1 MKKIL
6 LSAAAFVV
14 VAVSAVSIA
23 PTTSEAIPAFARQTG
38 AACLSCHFQSF
49 PALAPFGVAF
59 KMSGFTD
66 VGEEALVE
74 DDDLSIPSSLNITMM
89 MRFKYRSVKTTT
101 GGVTTNSTTLELP
114 ADQVLMVGGRIGS
127 SLGAFGEVDTQGGG
141 IGNWQLINS
150 NDFGDFKGGIGLY
163 NAGFGPTGA
172 IEISSVFG
180 QHSGKLNGGFVSAVE
195 NLITGGGIFGNT
207 LSIAGWAG
215 SDMGL
220 VQLAAV
226 APSAGSAPGAITT
239 NLPTGVQFATLVRAV
254 FTPEISGMNA
264 MIGGGV
270 ISGTTGAKAA
280 LGDAAIGYAK
290 VSDFF
295 IDAQA
300 QGDIGDMSLGL
311 YADYASVNEGT
322 LAPVAGVKPGA
333 TTGVSIR
340 AELEPIHNVL
350 LGLGYGSSNPPA
362 GANTTY
368 TQFAAT
374 YHFYQNVE
382 LNFHYNETKTGTT
395 KTTESYLGMEAL
407 M

>member
-59 KMSGFTD
+59 KMGGFTD
-66 VGEEALVE
+66 VGEQALVE
-74 DDDLSIPSSLNITMM
+74 DDELSIPSSLNITMM
-89 MRFKYRSVKTTT
+89 MRFKYKSKKTTT
-101 GGVTTNSTTLELP
+101 KATGVTASKTTLKLP

-127 SLGAFGEVDTQGGG
+127 SLGAFGEVSTTGGG

-195 NLITGGGIFGNT
+195 NLITGGSLFGNT
-207 LSIAGWAG
+207 LSVAAWAG

-226 APSAGSAPGAITT
+226 APGAAGNGT
-239 NLPTGVQFATLVRAV
+239 NTGNRLATLARVV
-254 FTPEISGMNA
+254 FTPEFSGMNA

-270 ISGTTGAKAA
+270 ISGTTGTTT
-280 LGDAAIGYAK
+280 LGYAK
-290 VSDFF
+290 LSDFF
-295 IDAQA
+295 IDAQV
-300 QGDIGDMSLGL
+300 QGDVGDMSLGI
-311 YADYASVNEGT
+311 YADYASKNEGN
-322 LAPVAGVKPGA
+322 LAVAPAVSVKPGA
-333 TTGVSIR
+333 TTGFSIR
-340 AELEPIHNVL
+340 AELEPVHNLL
-350 LGLGYGSSNPPA
+350 LGIGYGSANPV
-362 GANTTY
+362 GTLANETR
-368 TQFAAT
+368 TQFSAT

-382 LNFHYNETKTGTT
+382 LNFHYNEIKNPIATT
-395 KTTESYLGMEAL
+395 TASKITETYLGMEAL

>member
-6 LSAAAFVV
+6 LSTAAFVV

-59 KMSGFTD
+59 KMGGFTD
-66 VGEEALVE
+66 VGEQALVE
-74 DDDLSIPSSLNITMM
+74 DDELSIPSSLNITMM
-89 MRFKYRSVKTTT
+89 MRFKYKTVKTTT
-101 GGVTTNSTTLELP
+101 KATGVTSSSTTLEMP

-127 SLGAFGEVDTQGGG
+127 ALGGFGEISFGTGGG

-195 NLITGGGIFGNT
+195 NLITGGNTFGNT
-207 LSIAGWAG
+207 LSIAAWAG

-226 APSAGSAPGAITT
+226 SPNSTANATS
-239 NLPTGVQFATLVRAV
+239 TGHRYATLARAI

-264 MIGGGV
+264 MIGAGI
-270 ISGTTGAKAA
+270 ISGNAGNSTGVTA
-280 LGDAAIGYAK
+280 

-295 IDAQA
+295 IDAQV
-300 QGDIGDMSLGL
+300 QGDVGDMSLGI
-311 YADYASVNEGT
+311 YADYASRNEST
-322 LAPVAGVKPGA
+322 ATVPPLAVGVKPGA
-333 TTGVSIR
+333 TTGFSIR
-340 AELEPIHNVL
+340 AELEPVHNVL
-350 LGLGYGSSNPPA
+350 LGIGYGSANPVGTA
-362 GANTTY
+362 ANETR
-368 TQFAAT
+368 TQFSAT

-382 LNFHYNETKTGTT
+382 LNFHYNEIKNPIATT
-395 KTTESYLGMEAL
+395 TASKITETYLGMEAL